1 MINKEILL
9 ELAVHAQSAFL
20 IVCTSVVFVS
30 ISDFLYFL
38 EQGQEQSSLFEDAET
53 ETQADKRVP
62 GGLRGF
68 FLLRL
73 FPSKVRR
80 LQLWGR
86 RSSCT
91 SQVVE

>member
-38 EQGQEQSSLFEDAET
+38 EQGEEQSSLFE
-53 ETQADKRVP
+53 
-62 GGLRGF
+62 GRGN
-68 FLLRL
+68 
-73 FPSKVRR
+73 
-80 LQLWGR
+80 
-86 RSSCT
+86 
-91 SQVVE
+91 